1 LFKNRLFKVYLFYLN
16 DRNLDFFSKETSP
29 LLRSIIQIL
38 HHPASI
44 VNASADKNNE
54 DMPLAGKFPTIT

>member
-1 LFKNRLFKVYLFYLN
+1 MIN